1 MSETS
6 VATDIDSAVIKYSPF
21 FSEIRKRL
29 IFCLCLLTITS
40 VLGFIYADQI
50 IRLVIEAF
58 GIKGVNI
65 VFTSPFQYINLS
77 LTIALLAGTVTLL
90 PLIIFQVISFLKP
103 ALTHKEFRLM
113 LYLLPVSILLFI
125 AGATFGMVVMH
136 YIVGAFYLQTV
147 KLSLGNFL
155 DISKL
160 ISHILVISILMG
172 FTFQFPVVITALMHL
187 KIIKHQTLSKR
198 RFWIYGGSAMIAGL
212 LPPADIPSTVAYFLI
227 LVVLFE
233 LSLVLNKYI
242 LKSHL
247 L

>member
-6 VATDIDSAVIKYSPF
+6 VATDIESTVIKYSPF

-29 IFCLCLLTITS
+29 IFTVCLLIITS
-40 VLGFIYADQI
+40 VLGFIYADKI
-50 IRLVIEAF
+50 IRLIIETF
-58 GIKGVNI
+58 GIKGVNV
-65 VFTSPFQYINLS
+65 VFTSPFQFINLS
-77 LTIALLAGTVTLL
+77 LTISVLDGGITLL
-90 PLIIFQVISFLKP
+90 PLIIFQGISFLKP
-103 ALTHKEFRLM
+103 ALTKKEFRLI

-125 AGATFGMVVMH
+125 AGAAFGMVVMH
-136 YIVGAFYLQTV
+136 YIVGAFYLQSV
-147 KLSLGNFL
+147 KLNLGNFL
-155 DISKL
+155 DISNL
-160 ISHILVISILMG
+160 ISHILIVSILMG

-198 RFWIYGGSAMIAGL
+198 RFWIYAGSAMIAGL
-212 LPPADIPSTVAYFLI
+212 LPPADIPSTVVYFLI

-233 LSLVLNKYI
+233 LSLILNKYI